1 MIRGMCGLTARRLV
15 TATLSAAL
23 LATGVGMAAPASA
36 APDCPSGYACAWGD
50 RYYLTAGSQAKRVQF
65 VNGISNMSL
74 HYYAGTSRHAGN
86 DITSVYNNG
95 NRLNAWFYTQINYK
109 GPGMIVRLKTGRQEL
124 NATFPSHND
133 SILSGR
139 FEARGA

>member
-1 MIRGMCGLTARRLV
+1 MIRGIRGSIARKFATV
-15 TATLSAAL
+15 TLSGAL
-23 LATGVGMAAPASA
+23 LAAGVGVASPASA

-50 RYYLTAGSQAKRVQF
+50 RYYLTGGSQAKRVQF
-65 VNGISNMSL
+65 LNGISNMSL
-74 HYYAGTSRHAGN
+74 YNYAGTSRNAGN

-95 NRLNAWFYTQINYK
+95 NKLNAWFYTQVNYK

-124 NATFPSHND
+124 NKTFPSHND

-139 FEARGA
+139 FEARDA